1 MPRKSRR
8 EKSNANSAGY
18 SSDVGDKAMSEVIY
32 LGSILLS
39 FVLLIVGALALWAVV
54 EGAWWLFTK
63 ATGREY

>member
-1 MPRKSRR
+1 
-8 EKSNANSAGY
+8 
-18 SSDVGDKAMSEVIY
+18 MSELIY

-39 FVLLIVGALALWAVV
+39 FAVYIVGALALWAVV